1 MTQLQVKALAC
12 KYDERMI
19 IEDLSLEVNE
29 REIVALL
36 GPSGCGKTTLLRAI
50 AGLLPVHSGSIC
62 MGDKILSSPKEQI
75 SSEQRNVG
83 MIFQDY
89 ALFPHLTVA
98 ENIRFGIS
106 KWEKVAQ
113 KKQVNEMLIL
123 VKLTE
128 FADRFPHE
136 LSGGQQQR
144 VAIARALAYQ
154 PALLL
159 LDEPFSNIDSQVR
172 TELMNEVRS
181 ILKSQGVAAVFVT
194 HSKDEAFVFADR
206 LALFEQG
213 KIAQIGDAQQLYSKP
228 KSKFA
233 ASFLGKAN
241 FIAINSM
248 KDKSVTTSLG
258 IIESTHPLIDL
269 SLEGTEHYCLMVRP
283 EQIAIATVKTSSQN
297 GGLTIIA
304 ATFAGSHWYYQIQD
318 KRLADKDAGQIY
330 QVYSSQKL
338 ELEQQVI
345 LNITPHDLVVIK
357 S

>member
-1 MTQLQVKALAC
+1 MKALLEIQQLSV
-12 KYDERMI
+12 KLQGKTILSELV
-19 IEDLSLEVNE
+19 LSLQQG
-29 REIVALL
+29 EIL
-36 GPSGCGKTTLLRAI
+36 GLVGASGCGKTTLLRAI

-144 VAIARALAYQ
+144 VAIARALAYR

-172 TELMNEVRS
+172 TELMSEVRS

-194 HSKDEAFVFADR
+194 HSKDEAFVFSDR
-206 LALFEQG
+206 LALFEHG

-241 FIAINSM
+241 FIAI
-248 KDKSVTTSLG
+248 
-258 IIESTHPLIDL
+258 
-269 SLEGTEHYCLMVRP
+269 
-283 EQIAIATVKTSSQN
+283 A
-297 GGLTIIA
+297 
-304 ATFAGSHWYYQIQD
+304 
-318 KRLADKDAGQIY
+318 
-330 QVYSSQKL
+330 
-338 ELEQQVI
+338 
-345 LNITPHDLVVIK
+345 
-357 S
+357 